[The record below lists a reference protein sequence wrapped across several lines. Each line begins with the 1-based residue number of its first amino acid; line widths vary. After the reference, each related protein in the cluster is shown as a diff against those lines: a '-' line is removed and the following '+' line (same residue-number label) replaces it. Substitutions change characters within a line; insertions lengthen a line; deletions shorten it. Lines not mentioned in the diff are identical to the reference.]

1 MTREEQI
8 TFEADKYTDT
18 RNNYVEWGN
27 GWEDFD
33 DKEYI
38 EKEFQAGAKWADE
51 NPKRYSQEELCDIQ
65 LEMMKQRDKRLLDK
79 VIKVLK
85 NNIDLW
91 TNTRQS
97 IFSNYR
103 EVYFLDNFEEDFRKA
118 MEE

>member
-1 MTREEQI
+1 MTRIEQI
-8 TFEADKYTDT
+8 QEKASELGQKYFPNEHNVWARENIEAK
-18 RNNYVEWGN
+18 YVELA
-27 GWEDFD
+27 F
-33 DKEYI
+33 I
-38 EKEFQAGAKWADE
+38 EGVKWADE

-79 VIKVLK
+79 VIKVLR

-97 IFSNYR
+97 IFSNYQ

-118 MEE
+118 MNE